1 MKRLL
6 LNMSLILFVSACS
19 ADAKIEKEDVSKE
32 WEPSPVFI
40 SEDRDMIG
48 IEGKIGLLGAGIIA
62 GEPSKQMWHFWGDDL
77 LNKYVS
83 VEAYHEGVSDEV
95 NPLVRGEEYPLGFGV
110 NGADYSHPSHLQFPE
125 PGVWKMD
132 VYLNEEFYES
142 IVIEVN

>member
-6 LNMSLILFVSACS
+6 LNMSLILFIGACS
-19 ADAKIEKEDVSKE
+19 ADGKIEDVSKE

-48 IEGKIGLLGAGIIA
+48 VEGKVGLLGAGIIA
-62 GEPSKQMWHFWGDDL
+62 GEPSKQMWHFWGDDH
-77 LNKYVS
+77 LNKSVS
-83 VEAYHEGVSDEV
+83 VKAYHEETNQEI
-95 NPLVRGEEYPLGFGV
+95 NPLVRGDDAKLWGPN
-110 NGADYSHPSHLQFPE
+110 NGADHHLPSDLEFPE

-132 VYLNEEFYES
+132 VYLNEEFQES